1 MVCIL
6 HSMLM
11 HISLDPSVKLLN
23 NLNIFGIEI
32 HIRVISLKGYSPTKH
47 FSHKQ
52 QQQHVKKYTTRVRVC
67 YTPFILN
74 QILIDSERREKHTTK
89 FGSSKIIVWG
99 VHNPV
104 TFLLAPGHLR
114 MSLMSK
120 ITQWNY
126 LFLNAI
132 QQLKSY
138 IKLCIQK

>member
-1 MVCIL
+1 MNKMTWALLTSGYADNTFMVCIL

-11 HISLDPSVKLLN
+11 HITLDPSVKLLN

-32 HIRVISLKGYSPTKH
+32 HIRVISLKGYSPTKLFH
-47 FSHKQ
+47 MRNMWKNKIYNACMYAILLLF
-52 QQQHVKKYTTRVRVC
+52 
-67 YTPFILN
+67 LN

-120 ITQWNY
+120 IT
-126 LFLNAI
+126 
-132 QQLKSY
+132 
-138 IKLCIQK
+138 